1 MCLSVGWTVP
11 NLLLSSFVGNHPK
24 CCFLR
29 RFLSKL
35 QKRTKKVV
43 KNFCMIFWIF
53 VSDCLVRNVSFFNF
67 CRENRELLQRKSST
81 SAVNF
86 VNYSCELWQ
95 FHTWNLPPENQG
107 IAKWC
112 WEIARNEGFCQ
123 DFCRIGRNDMIEVHL
138 FRYFFQFWKRSFGSL
153 ITQRRANSRM
163 MWNHILTVI
172 EKYLDRHR
180 EISWLSSR
188 KIFQKFAP
196 GGSKRQNEV
205 RTSGKKPVWE
215 GISAF

>member
-1 MCLSVGWTVP
+1 
-11 NLLLSSFVGNHPK
+11 
-24 CCFLR
+24 
-29 RFLSKL
+29 
-35 QKRTKKVV
+35 
-43 KNFCMIFWIF
+43 MIFWIF

-67 CRENRELLQRKSST
+67 CWENRELLLRKSST

-123 DFCRIGRNDMIEVHL
+123 EFCRIRRNVMIEVHL
-138 FRYFFQFWKRSFGSL
+138 FRLFFQFWKRSFAS
-153 ITQRRANSRM
+153 
-163 MWNHILTVI
+163 HILTVI
-172 EKYLDRHR
+172 EKYLDLRR
-180 EISWLSSR
+180 EISWPSSR
-188 KIFQKFAP
+188 NIFPKFAP
-196 GGSKRQNEV
+196 GGSKWQNEV